1 MRARE
6 TSVDIFIILLFWISQ
21 KYNFASPAR
30 NTQNWIQFGD
40 HLVSYDDAVMH
51 VAMLMDRCAKWS
63 WCLPPLPPSQKKCS
77 WCTHFGIPV
86 APSLYSAS
94 PALLLSLLVLI
105 NLDLKLHLLCIPFE
119 MFPLQDPVAPSSI
132 FFFLIIAIL
141 IKFANLNVSLSCW
154 CTLLC

>member
-1 MRARE
+1 MRE
-6 TSVDIFIILLFWISQ
+6 TSVDILFFLLFWIIQ
-21 KYNFASPAR
+21 KYNFAPTAR
-30 NTQNWIQFGD
+30 NTQNWIQFGE

-51 VAMLMDRCAKWS
+51 VAMLMDRCTKWS
-63 WCLPPLPPSQKKCS
+63 WCSPPSPSKKKS

-105 NLDLKLHLLCIPFE
+105 NLDLKLDLMCIPFE

>member
-1 MRARE
+1 MRARK

-30 NTQNWIQFGD
+30 NTQNWIQFGE
-40 HLVSYDDAVMH
+40 HLVQ
-51 VAMLMDRCAKWS
+51 
-63 WCLPPLPPSQKKCS
+63 WCTWQCWWIGAPSEVDVHPPPPLPKKS

-141 IKFANLNVSLSCW
+141 IKFTNLNVSLSCS
-154 CTLLC
+154 CTILC